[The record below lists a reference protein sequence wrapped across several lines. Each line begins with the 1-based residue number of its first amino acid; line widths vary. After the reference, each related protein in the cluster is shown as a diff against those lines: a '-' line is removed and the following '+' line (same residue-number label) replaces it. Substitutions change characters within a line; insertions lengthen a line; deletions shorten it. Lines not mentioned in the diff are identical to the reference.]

1 MINSLCITP
10 PKIKGYLK
18 TFNETTFMSFL
29 INDKQLIKNTLKSG
43 IKLAALLTK
52 KYFSE
57 SIFYEKYFKTKT
69 IYLVLKLV
77 QVFVVVKHVKSVL
90 IVCVHQ

>member
-1 MINSLCITP
+1 MINNLRITP

-18 TFNETTFMSFL
+18 NFNETRFMSFL

-43 IKLAALLTK
+43 IKLAVLLIK

-57 SIFYEKYFKTKT
+57 PIFNEKYFKTKT
-69 IYLVLKLV
+69 IYLVLKSV
-77 QVFVVVKHVKSVL
+77 QVLVVVKHVKSVL